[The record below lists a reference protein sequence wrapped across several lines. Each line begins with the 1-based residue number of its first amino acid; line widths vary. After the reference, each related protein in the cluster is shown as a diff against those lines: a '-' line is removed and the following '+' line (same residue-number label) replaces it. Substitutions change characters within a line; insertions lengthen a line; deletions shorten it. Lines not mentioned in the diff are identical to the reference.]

1 MTVDLTELMAGRH
14 RTRSTVPFVD
24 DGPQTPA
31 RTTSSPAA
39 ARTKPP
45 LFRHPKRVAIVGG
58 GLFVVA
64 ALIAG
69 AIGSADTSNLL
80 SSERQPKEVQGF
92 SPPQG
97 AIVPPNTPITVD
109 LKDDLIGELT
119 ICGPNPTDC
128 TPIPLDQVRFV
139 PGLGQLVFKPSET
152 TDVSEYPTGPVTV
165 RVDYRLQGSQGAEP
179 GSFTWS
185 FLSKA

>member
-1 MTVDLTELMAGRH
+1 VTRAPHGLMVGRP
-14 RTRSTVPFVD
+14 RPGSTVLFVD

-31 RTTSSPAA
+31 RTTNRDAA
-39 ARTKPP
+39 PRTKPP

-80 SSERQPKEVQGF
+80 SSERQPKAVQGF

-109 LKDDLIGELT
+109 LQDDLIGDLT

-128 TPIPLDQVRFV
+128 TPIPFDQVRFV
-139 PGLGQLVFKPSET
+139 PGLGQITFKPSEN
-152 TDVSEYPTGPVTV
+152 TDVTEYPTGPVTV

-179 GSFTWS
+179 GSYTWS